1 MTRDTKET
9 NTLAK
14 TVDDEES
21 PPCEDGGVAVV
32 GEGVFILGLGAVVG
46 GQTSAVG
53 DGVDGGVLVVVGGGG
68 AVDEEGGEAP
78 GVADTEMASFWPEV
92 QWLPMVQT

>member
-21 PPCEDGGVAVV
+21 PPC
-32 GEGVFILGLGAVVG
+32 
-46 GQTSAVG
+46 
-53 DGVDGGVLVVVGGGG
+53 VVGGGG

-78 GVADTEMASFWPEV
+78 GVADTEMASFWPKV

>member
-1 MTRDTKET
+1 M
-9 NTLAK
+9 L
-14 TVDDEES
+14 V
-21 PPCEDGGVAVV
+21 
-32 GEGVFILGLGAVVG
+32 LGPGASVG

-78 GVADTEMASFWPEV
+78 EVADAEIASF
-92 QWLPMVQT
+92 